1 MEVFQGHGREVAG
14 VSEGEGQNQGPQIK
28 KRDGHWEIDKLESP
42 NEEKITNTCS
52 DLSHRDT
59 SKQSKMNIYF
69 EKQTKRDQII
79 LKVAPLQYTYCLS

>member
-1 MEVFQGHGREVAG
+1 MEVFQGHGLEVAG
-14 VSEGEGQNQGPQIK
+14 VSAGEDQNQGPQIK
-28 KRDGHWEIDKLESP
+28 KRDGHWEIDKPESP
-42 NEEKITNTCS
+42 NEENTCS

-79 LKVAPLQYTYCLS
+79 LKVVPLQYTYCLS